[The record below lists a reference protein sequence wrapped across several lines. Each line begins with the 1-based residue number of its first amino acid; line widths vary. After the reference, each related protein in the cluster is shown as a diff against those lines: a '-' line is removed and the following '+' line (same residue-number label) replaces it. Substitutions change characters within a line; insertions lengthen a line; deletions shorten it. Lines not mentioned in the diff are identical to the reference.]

1 MFDSF
6 LRILLKLFFR
16 VEVHGLSNF
25 HDAGNKT
32 LILANHASLL
42 DSLIIKLFLPGDI
55 CYAVDEKSARRWYVK
70 PFLMLF
76 RYIRVDTSNPLA
88 LKKIIERLKENNKV
102 LLFPEARVSNTNA
115 LMKIYPSTGFVLEK
129 SGAKILPI
137 HIDGSQY
144 SFFSDLKG
152 LVPRRLFPKI
162 TLNIFESRYMELSDG
177 LSGQEKR
184 DASIEYITALMR
196 EIKFQSCN
204 CNLTLYQS
212 LLKSKKRFGGR
223 KKIIEDHKRVPLSY
237 SQIVMRSILLSR
249 YLKKETNSI
258 QPVGIFLPTS
268 VIATVMIYA
277 LHVIGRYPAMLNYG
291 AGKKALLSCMRSAD
305 IQCIYTSHAFVKEGG
320 FEELINE
327 ISENTSIRYVE
338 DVAEKLGYANKIS
351 AYIFSLFP
359 DFYYRSQV
367 ASIDSEDTAV
377 IIFTSGTEGLPK
389 GVALSHKNFISNIM
403 QVGCAFDFS
412 MKDVLLNFLP
422 IFHSFG
428 LTAGTFLPLIL
439 GIRFFQYP
447 SPLHYKVIPE
457 LAYEIN
463 ATIIFATNT
472 FLSGYG
478 QHAHPY
484 DFHKIRLA
492 FAGAEP
498 LTEQVEKLWVD
509 KFGIRVLQ
517 GYGVTETTPV
527 LSANTLLTYKK
538 GTVGRCL
545 PGIECRL
552 VEVEGIMTGKRL
564 QVKGPNV
571 MKGYILPS
579 NPGHIVPACTE
590 ENGLGWHDTGD
601 IVDIDDQGYITI
613 RGRAKRFAKIG
624 GEMISLSAV
633 ESMVA
638 NTWPDALHAVISRPD
653 IKKGEQ
659 LILFTEHKD
668 ALRKDL
674 LKQSKED
681 GLSELYVPKQIEIIA
696 ELPILASGKVDY
708 VTLQTLLDS
717 SGG

>member
-6 LRILLKLFFR
+6 LRILFKLLFR
-16 VEVHGLSNF
+16 IEVHGLSNF
-25 HDAGNKT
+25 HDAGNKV
-32 LILANHASLL
+32 LVLSNHASLL

-55 CYAVDEKSARRWYVK
+55 CYAIDEKSAKRWYVK
-70 PFLMLF
+70 SFLILF
-76 RYIRVDTSNPLA
+76 RYIRIDTANPLS
-88 LKKIIERLKENNKV
+88 LKKIIDRLNQDKKV
-102 LLFPEARVSNTNA
+102 LLFPEARVNNTNA

-129 SGAKILPI
+129 SGAKILPV

-144 SFFSDLKG
+144 SFFSNLKG

-162 TLNIFESRYMELSDG
+162 TLNIFESRYMELPAG
-177 LSGQEKR
+177 LAGQEKR
-184 DASIEYITALMR
+184 DAHVEYITALMR
-196 EIKFQSCN
+196 EVKFQSCN

-212 LLKSKKRFGGR
+212 LLKSKKQFGAR
-223 KKIIEDHKRVPLSY
+223 KEIIEDHKRVPLSY
-237 SQIVMRSILLSR
+237 SKIVMRSILLGR
-249 YLKKETNSI
+249 YLKKETNFT

-268 VIATVMIYA
+268 IIATIMIYA

-291 AGKKALLSCMRSAD
+291 AGKKALLSCMQSAD
-305 IQCIYTSHAFVKEGG
+305 IQCVYTSHAFIKEGG
-320 FEELINE
+320 YEELIKE
-327 ISENTSIRYVE
+327 ISENTSVRYVE
-338 DVAEKLGYANKIS
+338 DIAGKLGYASKIT
-351 AYIFSLFP
+351 AYILSLFP
-359 DFYYRSQV
+359 GFYYRSQV
-367 ASIDSEDTAV
+367 ASANCEDTAV

-389 GVALSHKNFISNIM
+389 GVALSHKNFISNTM
-403 QVGCAFDFS
+403 QVACAFDFS

-472 FLSGYG
+472 FLLGYG
-478 QHAHPY
+478 QNAHPY

-509 KFGIRVLQ
+509 KFGIRILQ

-527 LSANTLLTYKK
+527 LAANTLLTYKK
-538 GTVGRCL
+538 GTVGHCL
-545 PGIECRL
+545 PGVECRL
-552 VEVEGIMTGKRL
+552 VEVEGIKTGKRL

-579 NPGHIVPACTE
+579 NPGHIVPACTK

-613 RGRAKRFAKIG
+613 CGRAKRFAKIG

-633 ESMVA
+633 ENMVA
-638 NTWPDALHAVISRPD
+638 NAWPEALHAVIARPD

-659 LILFTEHKD
+659 LILFSEYKD
-668 ALRKDL
+668 AQRKDL

-681 GLSELYVPKQIEIIA
+681 GLSELYVPKQIEFIVD
-696 ELPILASGKVDY
+696 LPILASGKVDY
-708 VTLQTLLDS
+708 VTLQTLLDPS
-717 SGG
+717 SG